1 MRVSPFFPTAA
12 AFLFLASLASG
23 QNSAPAH
30 DAKQSS
36 DVIYVSHNAKYQLT
50 LQFHGWIHH
59 AANRRIN
66 EYEPSYL
73 TLTDD
78 HTGLTAKQSLPG
90 GHPLLIKSLI
100 KAGMWSPD
108 SEWLVLPESESL
120 LGFQILQARTA
131 LEELKKHSPKEF
143 LHLVSGKPLSISFHG
158 WDSPDQLKLTVFHE
172 GEDALYTFSLNGQT
186 QRLESN
192 DHVANGSGLVDEYET
207 SKGRKATQG
216 SMGR

>member
-90 GHPLLIKSLI
+90 GHPLLINSLI

-131 LEELKKHSPKEF
+131 LEELKKHKGERRPKVPWDAKQSYRILSRSNEGLRLYPMEF
-143 LHLVSGKPLSISFHG
+143 LL
-158 WDSPDQLKLTVFHE
+158 
-172 GEDALYTFSLNGQT
+172 
-186 QRLESN
+186 
-192 DHVANGSGLVDEYET
+192 
-207 SKGRKATQG
+207 
-216 SMGR
+216 